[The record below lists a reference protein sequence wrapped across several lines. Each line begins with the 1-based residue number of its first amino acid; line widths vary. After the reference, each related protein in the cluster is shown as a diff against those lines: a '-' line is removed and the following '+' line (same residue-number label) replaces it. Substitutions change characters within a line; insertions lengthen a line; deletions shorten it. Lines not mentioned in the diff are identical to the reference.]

1 MKTVKFLNNTYI
13 KGSLFVIAGVFI
25 GWLIF
30 HQSAHEPI
38 LDSNQ
43 TALHE
48 HDEAENTIWTCAM
61 HPQIRMDKPGKCPI
75 CGMELIPLKKS
86 TADIDDQA
94 IEMSES
100 AIKLAEVQTSIVG
113 SGIPSKEL
121 RLYGKIQADERR
133 LQSQTA
139 HVPGRIEQLFI
150 NVTGESVS
158 KGQLISKIYSP
169 ELITAQKELLEAISL
184 GDKYPNVLESAVE
197 KLKNWKLSDEQIQEI
212 ERSGKVNAQFEI
224 FANTSGIVTSL
235 KVNQGDYVNKG
246 AVLFDVADLS
256 KVWVVFD
263 AYESDLPW
271 ISLGQKVTF
280 TTQAVPGKSFEGK
293 ITFIDP
299 MIDPATRI
307 AKTRIEVANSKMML
321 KPEMF
326 VNGVITAGLNNEDQN
341 MIIPQSA
348 VLWTGTRS
356 IVYVKLPGTDLPTF
370 KLREITLGASMKD
383 SFVVLDGLQN
393 GEEIVT
399 NGAFS
404 IDAAAQLAGKPSMM
418 NAEEGVVIKGHDHVM
433 EAGMS
438 QGNIQKED
446 ASMVISPQIKKALSP
461 LFSSYLIL
469 KDDLVDDDLEHAKQV
484 GKQLLEEI
492 KKIDMKLF
500 EGSSHGLWMNEE
512 LNATEFLEK
521 IIAASEIAQARIA
534 FKPFSESMIR
544 IAEVFKPYEKT
555 LYVQHCPMADD
566 NKGADWLSTEESI
579 KNPYYGQS
587 MLTCGEVTDTIKNN

>member
-13 KGSLFVIAGVFI
+13 KGSLLAIAGFFI
-25 GWLIF
+25 GWLLF
-30 HQSAHEPI
+30 HQSGPEPI
-38 LDSNQ
+38 VDSNQ
-43 TALHE
+43 IALHE
-48 HDEAENTIWTCAM
+48 HEEEESTIWTCAM

-356 IVYVKLPGTDLPTF
+356 IVYVKLPGTDQPTF
-370 KLREITLGASMKD
+370 KLDIIDYAHFVDPKQIASRPLDQVRPGGLG
-383 SFVVLDGLQN
+383 VHL
-393 GEEIVT
+393 
-399 NGAFS
+399 
-404 IDAAAQLAGKPSMM
+404 
-418 NAEEGVVIKGHDHVM
+418 IKTTMDRVHY
-433 EAGMS
+433 
-438 QGNIQKED
+438 QKN
-446 ASMVISPQIKKALSP
+446 
-461 LFSSYLIL
+461 
-469 KDDLVDDDLEHAKQV
+469 
-484 GKQLLEEI
+484 
-492 KKIDMKLF
+492 
-500 EGSSHGLWMNEE
+500 SHGGTTLT
-512 LNATEFLEK
+512 LVKNAPSRK
-521 IIAASEIAQARIA
+521 
-534 FKPFSESMIR
+534 ES
-544 IAEVFKPYEKT
+544 
-555 LYVQHCPMADD
+555 
-566 NKGADWLSTEESI
+566 S
-579 KNPYYGQS
+579 
-587 MLTCGEVTDTIKNN
+587 